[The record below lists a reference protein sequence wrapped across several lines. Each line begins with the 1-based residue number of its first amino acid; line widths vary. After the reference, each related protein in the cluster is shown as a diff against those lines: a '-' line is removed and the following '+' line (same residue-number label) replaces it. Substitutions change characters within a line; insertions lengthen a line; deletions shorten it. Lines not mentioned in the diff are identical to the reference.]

1 MVTQVGEA
9 MNPEDLFELVH
20 EATRAA
26 LQAELHTDNI
36 NMSRRMFGGTVTFTD
51 GDGRTVK
58 EIDVLSLFK
67 KITSVRE
74 KLRVLEQKVN
84 NHASLS
90 AAEKAEL
97 QAYLSRSYGS
107 LTTFNFLFHED
118 QDRFRGTGS

>member
-1 MVTQVGEA
+1 